1 MKKITLNLQISKL
14 SLTFF
19 VISTCVK
26 GFLILGTIK
35 LIKIHM
41 RQSRIIIDFRGEK
54 DKKVK
59 SFTGITLGR
68 NDIIK
73 VGVYGTHRMKVST
86 VLERYGKKGI
96 KELLNHYDLEEDIL
110 IEYHF
115 LHKTN
120 DNEQDKHDFVQEIMS
135 VSIPMEETFVTTT
148 TQKREDEKSGLD
160 LQPPRLT
167 SGGKTLVTHRDYGNG

>member
-1 MKKITLNLQISKL
+1 
-14 SLTFF
+14 
-19 VISTCVK
+19 
-26 GFLILGTIK
+26 
-35 LIKIHM
+35 M
-41 RQSRIIIDFRGEK
+41 RNSRISIDFRSEK

-86 VLERYGKKGI
+86 VLARYGKKGV

-110 IEYHF
+110 LEYHL

-120 DNEQDKHDFVQEIMS
+120 EKEQDRQDFVQEILS
-135 VSIPMEETFVTTT
+135 LSFPVEKTFVKTT
-148 TQKREDEKSGLD
+148 TQVGKEYHDQGQYDEYENDLDCYDNSEDNEFGPLWGPGSKYK
-160 LQPPRLT
+160 PWI
-167 SGGKTLVTHRDYGNG
+167 YG